1 MSHYDNYRS
10 PIGQMREDV
19 KQNIKATWEAAMV
32 DGNKK
37 EDVVN
42 SPSHYKTFDKE
53 CIRVIAASCT
63 QEQFKGYCYG
73 NWMKYRFRMGAKDD
87 LTQDFN
93 KSEKY
98 KELYEDYKHLCTD
111 TPF

>member
-1 MSHYDNYRS
+1 MERLMSHYDSFR
-10 PIGQMREDV
+10 DTA
-19 KQNIKATWEAAMV
+19 KLDEALRKYCEEVNMV

-37 EDVVN
+37 EDAVN